1 MISCI
6 HVSTPRLFHLQGSG
20 LARCLFLFFHV
31 SCAGLPSAARP
42 AEDTIFMSA
51 GLKDADS
58 LGFMVMVVQVVMTA
72 VSIPLMDA
80 WPCLIGFGIWQ
91 SADTNNPET
100 KEASCTERL
109 VVSVDFYITKDTAG
123 RKFLLLTACSGLAFE
138 EHLRSKTDSN
148 GHLKIG
154 EGWWTS
160 GLNGECSFMHAKVV
174 CPGI

>member
-80 WPCLIGFGIWQ
+80 WPCLIGFGSWRP
-91 SADTNNPET
+91 ADTNNPET

-109 VVSVDFYITKDTAG
+109 VVSVDFLHHQGHGWAKIFASHSLQWPG
-123 RKFLLLTACSGLAFE
+123 IWGAFE
-138 EHLRSKTDSN
+138 EQN
-148 GHLKIG
+148 GPKWPLENRRRMMNQWIN
-154 EGWWTS
+154 
-160 GLNGECSFMHAKVV
+160 LVQ
-174 CPGI
+174 